1 MKPAHRPLFEAFP
14 LPSLPV
20 DETARRELLGV
31 LPSLRSE
38 EASGVVSI
46 TFLAGAGSRWR
57 ASLAAARKEPGAW
70 PAGAVAAN
78 FPDDAP
84 RGLFPVPDFLDGRD
98 GKGRVAMAA
107 YAFDAVRDIARHI
120 VVVRGWE
127 EAIDV
132 EALGPA
138 GISSGARVFFTQ
150 KSGPAGQVY
159 GHGDAALQ
167 CEPLWKDARYVVT
180 NFAGDA
186 NSWLTVE
193 LTLRAFVRFEALG
206 LPVDAL
212 IPVAY
217 TQNPSYPVYLDNR
230 GIPVGFWHQKLAG
243 APMSARPLAPNLAP
257 VSSQS
262 AIGIEAPVPTDFTN
276 VGVRVY
282 RADALRAALFELK
295 EKYFG
300 VFPGGVARNNG
311 DEVETGWHIPDN
323 DPAKHECALDNVD
336 NLLAQKGL
344 VRIMPISLPRE
355 LTPLKSLDEYDG
367 FVDAVRGVQRE
378 LSAVRRGAC

>member
-1 MKPAHRPLFEAFP
+1 MKPSHRPLFEAFP

-20 DETARRELLGV
+20 DEIARRELLGA
-31 LPSLRSE
+31 LPPLRPE

-46 TFLAGAGSRWR
+46 AFLAGAGSRWR
-57 ASLAAARKEPGAW
+57 TSLAAARKEPGAW
-70 PAGAVAAN
+70 PAGDVAVN

-98 GKGRVAMAA
+98 GRERIAMAA

-120 VVVRGWE
+120 VVVRGWK
-127 EAIDV
+127 EAIDA

-138 GISSGARVFFTQ
+138 GISSGTRVFFTQ

-193 LTLRAFVRFEALG
+193 LTLRAFARFEALG
-206 LPVDAL
+206 LSVGAL

-217 TQNPSYPVYLDNR
+217 TQNPSYPVYLDER

-243 APMSARPLAPNLAP
+243 APMSARPPAP
-257 VSSQS
+257 VSPE
-262 AIGIEAPVPTDFTN
+262 AATGIEAAVPTDFTN

-282 RADALRAALFELK
+282 RADYLRAALFELK

-300 VFPGGVARNNG
+300 IFTGRMNRNVG
-311 DEVETGWHIPDN
+311 DEGEAGWHIPGN

-336 NLLAQKGL
+336 NLLARKGY
-344 VRIMPISLPRE
+344 VRVMPISLPRE